1 MRCWIII
8 GNEKAR
14 DERKNKRH
22 CQEHRGGRNFSFHNT
37 MIFFRSPFYGV
48 VSFDTSRKRPAMRCK
63 MHRGLSLAFA
73 WRLGVFEGDL
83 NKSGKLWQDF
93 KLQHLRVED

>member
-1 MRCWIII
+1 
-8 GNEKAR
+8 
-14 DERKNKRH
+14 
-22 CQEHRGGRNFSFHNT
+22 
-37 MIFFRSPFYGV
+37 
-48 VSFDTSRKRPAMRCK
+48 MRCK
-63 MHRGLSLAFA
+63 MHCGLSLAFA